1 MSSIIRFFLMLFCV
15 IAGPAAGAHITDKL
29 VAGLYGAPSA
39 EGTPIRLLSSGTP
52 LDVLERAGD
61 FALVRLADQ
70 TQGWVE
76 ATYVTEEKPAKA
88 VLLETQAR
96 LRQMGLELAA
106 LREKQALPG
115 PDSPAGAGE
124 AVTRQALVEAEER
137 IAELERE
144 LAAKLPE
151 GAAQRRLMELE
162 GSVQQA
168 LRLLADAQG
177 YELHR
182 PRAAEGVV
190 GRFRSWIVGLIAL
203 LLGFG
208 AGVAL
213 LDYHNRRRHG
223 GFRV

>member
-1 MSSIIRFFLMLFCV
+1 MSSIVRLSLVLFCV
-15 IAGPAAGAHITDKL
+15 IAGPVAGAHITDKL
-29 VAGLYGAPSA
+29 VVGLYGDPSA

-52 LDVLERAGD
+52 LDVLERSGD
-61 FALVRLADQ
+61 FARVRLADQ

-106 LREKQALPG
+106 LREKQAPSATGLA
-115 PDSPAGAGE
+115 PAAGE
-124 AVTRQALVEAEER
+124 AVLRQSLVEAEAR
-137 IAELERE
+137 IADLEHQ
-144 LAAKLPE
+144 LAANLPE
-151 GAAQRRLMELE
+151 GAAQRRLIELE
-162 GSVQQA
+162 DSVEQA

-177 YELHR
+177 YELRR
-182 PRAAEGVV
+182 PQAAGGVV
-190 GRFRSWIVGLIAL
+190 GRYRSWIVGVIAL

-213 LDYHNRRRHG
+213 LDYRNRRRHG